1 MIRPTS
7 SKLAAL
13 LVSCALASIA
23 SGCASVPSSE
33 MEVCRKQNQALQAQL
48 AQTKDLAA
56 RLRTQNRDMAARAV
70 EDARRLAEVEQSNDH
85 LEKSIA
91 TYQEERDQYAAA
103 LDEIRR
109 DVAAGTSRSTT
120 VDR

>member
-1 MIRPTS
+1 MIRPAS
-7 SKLAAL
+7 SKLTAP
-13 LVSCALASIA
+13 LVCCALASIVG
-23 SGCASVPSSE
+23 GCASVPASE

-70 EDARRLAEVEQSNDH
+70 EDARRMADLEQANDH
-85 LEKSIA
+85 FEKSLA

-109 DVAAGTSRSTT
+109 DVAAGTTKSST
-120 VDR
+120 VER